1 MCVQT
6 LIRRFSRIC
15 MGSHWFQPLTGFGNQ
30 YNCFTYTEPLKNHF
44 LRHPLMSL
52 FAKYCTSNVSEPLP
66 PVYEGV
72 DENDKRFT
80 INVLCNRCR
89 A

>member
-1 MCVQT
+1 M
-6 LIRRFSRIC
+6 C

-44 LRHPLMSL
+44 LRPPLMSL
-52 FAKYCTSNVSEPLP
+52 FAKYCTSNHRGDDNTIHTWGYNTGGDRNSG
-66 PVYEGV
+66 YAGV
-72 DENDKRFT
+72 T
-80 INVLCNRCR
+80 